1 MARGKTVIRRTVLL
15 LSGVLA
21 CAFAVAATA
30 GEVRL
35 QSLVP
40 YAEDNF
46 VAANIKAECPIGR
59 QLADFVREFS
69 ARSGVNVVFDDAAS
83 QATEGRVLMLEII
96 DAQSVGNAWTG
107 HMKST
112 SVLGVLYDNGE
123 RIAAFRARRHSRGG
137 FGAGFKGSCSVLGR
151 TVRAIGSD
159 IASWLVSPVDGARL
173 GDL

>member
-1 MARGKTVIRRTVLL
+1 MACEGKNGDSRKVLL

-35 QSLVP
+35 KASCPTPRQFRGGEYQGRVSDWP
-40 YAEDNF
+40 
-46 VAANIKAECPIGR
+46 AADR
-59 QLADFVREFS
+59 FR
-69 ARSGVNVVFDDAAS
+69 ARVLRGSGVNVVFDDAAS
-83 QATEGRVLMLEII
+83 QATEGRVLMLKSMRKRR
-96 DAQSVGNAWTG
+96 QCWTG
-107 HMKST
+107 HMIT
-112 SVLGVLYDNGE
+112 SVSACSTTTAKGSRLSAPTPL
-123 RIAAFRARRHSRGG
+123 RGG
-137 FGAGFKGSCSVLGR
+137 FGAGQGSCSVLGR